1 MPHIARRK
9 RHGIEQAGKMMTKI
23 LSEAPLFGAR
33 EVPEAMRN
41 KLQPPKLS
49 WKCDEARYAYS
60 TRLSM

>member
-33 EVPEAMRN
+33 EAPEAMRN
-41 KLQPPKLS
+41 KLQPPK
-49 WKCDEARYAYS
+49 
-60 TRLSM
+60 